1 MKDFVAI
8 PRFPRVLENKIR
20 FPGPG
25 NVIEFDKIRK
35 WNNIACEK
43 IYLEQK
49 PVEEKEYWYPMLI
62 KL

>member
-35 WNNIACEK
+35 
-43 IYLEQK
+43 
-49 PVEEKEYWYPMLI
+49 
-62 KL
+62 